1 MSWLLNPPPDNKF
14 WTWRA
19 DMFSNEELD
28 RIIELGMSIPSES
41 GEAVKSSPG
50 HRLSD
55 IAWME
60 HSNVEYQWIYNTLTW
75 NVKAVNDKYFHYDLT
90 HIEDLQFTQYSG
102 AVQGKYGTHID
113 IGERIGGCR
122 KLSFVLQLSN
132 DGEYTGGDLKLYFG
146 EEATIAPR
154 EKGKLIFFPSW
165 VLHEV
170 TPVTSGHRLSL
181 VGWVAG
187 PRFK

>member
-1 MSWLLNPPPDNKF
+1 
-14 WTWRA
+14 
-19 DMFSNEELD
+19 MFSNEELD
-28 RIIELGMSIPSES
+28 KIVELGLLIPTGP
-41 GEAVKSSPG
+41 GEAVDASPE

-55 IAWME
+55 ISWLKAGDPDY
-60 HSNVEYQWIYNTLTW
+60 SWIYNTLAW
-75 NVKAVNDKYFHYDLT
+75 NVKTVNDKYFHYDLT

-102 AVQGKYGTHID
+102 QQQGRYGPHLD

-132 DGEYTGGDLKLYFG
+132 HTDYEGGNLKFYFG
-146 EEATIAPR
+146 EQPTTAPK

-170 TPVTSGHRLSL
+170 SPVISGRRLSL

>member
-1 MSWLLNPPPDNKF
+1 MTWLLDPPPDNKF

-28 RIIELGMSIPSES
+28 KIIDLGRSMPSVT
-41 GEAVKSSPG
+41 GEAIAASPG

-55 IAWME
+55 IAWLK
-60 HSNVEYQWIYNTLTW
+60 STDPICSWIYNTLTW
-75 NVKAVNDKYFHYDLT
+75 NIKTVNDKYFHYDLA
-90 HIEDLQFTQYSG
+90 HIEDLQFTQYFG
-102 AVQGKYGTHID
+102 QANGKYGPHLD

-132 DGEYTGGDLKLYFG
+132 PNDYEGGDLKLYFG
-146 EEATIAPR
+146 EQPTVAPKER
-154 EKGKLIFFPSW
+154 GKLIFFPSW

-170 TPVTSGHRLSL
+170 TPVTSGQRMSL